1 MQHALVGFTVGF
13 GQGLYGVS
21 ARGLLFS
28 ALMLALLVALHVL
41 VDLWPLAFPKK
52 A

>member
-1 MQHALVGFTVGF
+1 MQHMSVGFAVGF

-21 ARGLLFS
+21 LRGLLFS
-28 ALMLALLVALHVL
+28 ALMLAVLVGMHVL